1 MHGSRVSVGWPS
13 TGEVQRPE
21 SASTGHGRAA
31 RVGQNL
37 ARPAS
42 APMLHLDLHRFAPSV
57 TTKPRQAAVP
67 PAAPFERPSR
77 PQSASI
83 KHKTP
88 SVALSPTSAQLATLG
103 FTSDAEKRLHRAA
116 KQRALEQEAARRA
129 ADEDDHRFARYGP
142 KKSNIPVTDKWLKD
156 GGGQPARPPVPA
168 DIARKYAHGDG
179 GGRSGSKS
187 SFFRGR
193 ETLLLTTMHA
203 EEQAAAN
210 GTGAAA
216 AAAKRAKSHCLPG
229 AHLPPTTHRVPP
241 TVHHLLPT
249 TCDSART
256 PGATRECHL
265 PTCHHH
271 HMPPAYL
278 PRPTA
283 APHLPTCHAPPARRQ
298 RGARGARG
306 QGDPHP
312 KTLPL
317 PLALPLPLP
326 LTLPLPLPSPSPS
339 P

>member
-1 MHGSRVSVGWPS
+1 MGSGSRAELAKLLLAVLHWLYRRMMHGSRVSVGWPS

-42 APMLHLDLHRFAPSV
+42 APVLHLDLHRFAPSV

-67 PAAPFERPSR
+67 PAARFERSSR
-77 PQSASI
+77 PQSASV

-229 AHLPPTTHRVPP
+229 AYLPPNACHAPRTAYCAPLATYCLRPSTHSRRHSRVPP
-241 TVHHLLPT
+241 TYLPPPPHATCLL
-249 TCDSART
+249 AT
-256 PGATRECHL
+256 PHRRA
-265 PTCHHH
+265 
-271 HMPPAYL
+271 PPAYL
-278 PRPTA
+278 PRPTCQA
-283 APHLPTCHAPPARRQ
+283 PARSKR
-298 RGARGARG
+298 RSRPR
-306 QGDPHP
+306 
-312 KTLPL
+312 
-317 PLALPLPLP
+317 
-326 LTLPLPLPSPSPS
+326 
-339 P
+339 

>member
-1 MHGSRVSVGWPS
+1 MLLEERRVGVLSCAVQLSPAVISGNMHRARPSVGWPS

-42 APMLHLDLHRFAPSV
+42 APVLHLDLHRFAPSV
-57 TTKPRQAAVP
+57 TTKPRQAAVA
-67 PAAPFERPSR
+67 PASPFERSSR
-77 PQSASI
+77 PQSASA
-83 KHKTP
+83 KHKTTSGP
-88 SVALSPTSAQLATLG
+88 LSPTSAQLASLG

-156 GGGQPARPPVPA
+156 GGGQPPRPPVPH
-168 DIARKYAHGDG
+168 DIARRYAHGDG

-216 AAAKRAKSHCLPG
+216 AAAKRAKNHCLPG
-229 AHLPPTTHRVPP
+229 A
-241 TVHHLLPT
+241 
-249 TCDSART
+249 
-256 PGATRECHL
+256 
-265 PTCHHH
+265 
-271 HMPPAYL
+271 YL
-278 PRPTA
+278 P
-283 APHLPTCHAPPARRQ
+283 
-298 RGARGARG
+298 
-306 QGDPHP
+306 
-312 KTLPL
+312 
-317 PLALPLPLP
+317 
-326 LTLPLPLPSPSPS
+326 
-339 P
+339 